1 MDLFKLRKKIK
12 ELEAENE
19 ELRQGLR
26 ANRESYAWFRME
38 YAPYRKMYE
47 EAQGKLDDKNREAV
61 INIAERL
68 AMLFYRENGVGPDWV
83 IEDKDHNP
91 NRVPECFVDIARRI
105 VNRTD
110 ETTPALYKPS
120 PMENEKSNQ

>member
-12 ELEAENE
+12 ELKAENE
-19 ELRQGLR
+19 ELRQGLQ
-26 ANRESYAWFRME
+26 ANRESYAWFRMQ

-47 EAQGKLDDKNREAV
+47 EAQGKLDDKNREV
-61 INIAERL
+61 VLRIAGEL
-68 AMLFYRENGVGPDWV
+68 ATLFFQEKEVAIDWV
-83 IEDKDHNP
+83 VKYKDKEIP
-91 NRVPECFVDIARRI
+91 VPEVFVDIARRI
-105 VNRTD
+105 VDRTD

>member
-1 MDLFKLRKKIK
+1 MDLFKLRKEIK
-12 ELEAENE
+12 ELKAENE

-26 ANRESYAWFRME
+26 ANRESYAWFRMQ

-47 EAQGKLDDKNREAV
+47 EAQGKLDDKNREVVLRIAGELTTLFFREKEVAV
-61 INIAERL
+61 
-68 AMLFYRENGVGPDWV
+68 DWV
-83 IEDKDHNP
+83 VKYKDKEIP
-91 NRVPECFVDIARRI
+91 VPEVFVDIARRI
-105 VNRTD
+105 VDRTD